1 MPGRPVVEAVVD
13 VDVDVDA
20 GEGMGFVMAAG
31 CTDL

>member
-1 MPGRPVVEAVVD
+1 MPGRPVVEVVVD
-13 VDVDVDA
+13 VDVDV

>member
-1 MPGRPVVEAVVD
+1 MPGRPVVEVD
-13 VDVDVDA
+13 VDVDV